1 MKALTKISFLL
12 VVPTTILAQDIG
24 SRTGNAV
31 GDFNR
36 AIQNHTELPTAFIRN
51 ELYGNN
57 ELPAD
62 VQGTAF
68 FDESFK
74 PSVITIGDKT
84 FGSLARY
91 NALIDVFEIKN
102 PKGEVIQLLRR
113 SDIKVNMDGSNHVF
127 LRYRNNDDELKDHYF
142 EVLEE
147 GSYTLLKLKQ
157 VLFHDTK
164 VATSTY
170 KRDKP
175 ARLEKGSTYYLQKD
189 DLYPQEI
196 KLNKKTVLKALNTKE
211 ADRITAENKWKLK
224 DEKEVKALI
233 SALNKKQS

>member
-1 MKALTKISFLL
+1 MKVLTSISFLFL
-12 VVPTTILAQDIG
+12 SPVVLCAQDIG
-24 SRTGNAV
+24 SQTGNAV
-31 GDFNR
+31 DGFTR
-36 AIQNHTELPTAFIRN
+36 AVQNHTELPTAFVRN

-62 VQGTAF
+62 IQGTPF

-113 SDIKVNMDGSNHVF
+113 SDIKVDMDGSNHVF

-142 EVLEE
+142 EVLED

-157 VLFHDTK
+157 VLFHD
-164 VATSTY
+164 ARPASSTY
-170 KRDKP
+170 KDDKP
-175 ARLEKGSTYYLQKD
+175 ARLEKDTKYYIQID

-196 KLNKKTVLKALNTKE
+196 KLNKKTVLSALNSKE
-211 ADRITAENKWKLK
+211 ADKITAENKWRLK
-224 DEKEVKALI
+224 EEKEVKALV
-233 SALNKKQS
+233 SALNQNPL